1 MSYILDALKKSSEE
15 RRKLQQQQMQ
25 QESYSFDSDSRK
37 TPQNR
42 LFPAIALVFL
52 ITLSTVGAWW
62 YIADK
67 TKTRQTASP
76 PDAPVTETVESANE
90 QKQLPTAPSSTQS
103 VQQSTPAPAAP
114 APPETPEEVVETPI
128 IAPPAEPINPIPLQQ
143 ELPLAIRSQIPEMK
157 FSGHVFSETPELR
170 MILID
175 TTVVRQGDQINPDLK
190 LLEITED
197 GLIME
202 FKGNRFKRALF
213 D

>member
-25 QESYSFDSDSRK
+25 QESYSFDTENRK
-37 TPQNR
+37 KTSNWVVPT
-42 LFPAIALVFL
+42 IGLVL
-52 ITLSTVGAWW
+52 VLTLSTAGTWW
-62 YIADK
+62 YITDK
-67 TKTRQTASP
+67 TKPIQTVPP
-76 PDAPVTETVESANE
+76 PDSTVTEKIDSMHE
-90 QKQLPTAPSSTQS
+90 QNQLPTAPSSNQTAQR
-103 VQQSTPAPAAP
+103 STPAPATT
-114 APPETPEEVVETPI
+114 APPETPEEVVETPMP
-128 IAPPAEPINPIPLQQ
+128 ASPAEKSTPIPLQQ

-157 FSGHVFSETPELR
+157 FSGHVYSETPELR

-190 LLEITED
+190 LLEITDD
-197 GLIME
+197 GLVME